1 MKWVHNG
8 QGSRQ
13 QGRPRFYAMNFSDWH
28 IMAFCP
34 QGNLMC
40 ITWTLGEMVVVDILP
55 AHSWPAPP
63 QIGSVLTP
71 PHLILNLLGRYD
83 QHLHRPTNRL
93 PLGRSAIQTMCSQA
107 SPSLGPALCAEIKQL
122 NWRYIALRFPPLLMQ
137 ISHWPASWRV
147 SWIFPPLQP
156 LTRVTAHQLLISNIR

>member
-8 QGSRQ
+8 QGSRAVGPAKVLCNEFQ
-13 QGRPRFYAMNFSDWH
+13 WLAHYGFLPTREFDVY
-28 IMAFCP
+28 
-34 QGNLMC
+34 NLD
-40 ITWTLGEMVVVDILP
+40 LGGSGGGGYP

>member
-8 QGSRQ
+8 QGSRAAGPAKVLCNEFQ
-13 QGRPRFYAMNFSDWH
+13 WLAHYGFLPTREFDV
-28 IMAFCP
+28 C
-34 QGNLMC
+34 NLD
-40 ITWTLGEMVVVDILP
+40 LGGGGGGGYP